1 MEFIWS
7 AEAQKNLASLDAPI
21 QKRIAQKMRWFQ
33 AQDEPIS
40 FAEPLTG
47 ERGLFRFRV
56 GTYRI
61 FIRPDGA
68 VLTVL
73 RIRKRSEAY
82 R

>member
-1 MEFIWS
+1 MKFVWS
-7 AEAQKNLASLDAPI
+7 TEAQKNLVSLDSPI

-33 AQDEPIS
+33 AQDNPIS
-40 FAEPLTG
+40 FAEPLAG
-47 ERGLFRFRV
+47 GGGLFRFRI
-56 GTYRI
+56 GTYRV
-61 FIRPDGA
+61 FIRPDGV